1 MPQPGDHDQIFPPGQ
16 NLVHGGELPGQ
27 TDRLPHIVGLCR
39 NVEAVDGGGSAV
51 LFEQRGEDFDN
62 RCLARAVGA
71 EQGENTALF
80 HLKIYALQDMKLL
93 VGLLQSFT

>member
-1 MPQPGDHDQIFPPGQ
+1 MIKIFPPGQ
-16 NLVHGGELPGQ
+16 NLVHGGKLPGQ
-27 TDRLPHIVGLCR
+27 ADRLPHIVGLCR
-39 NVEAVDGGGSAV
+39 NIESVYSSGSAV

-93 VGLLQSFT
+93 VGLLQPFT